1 MTRLRGLI
9 ALVALSGLVGAVPWA
24 LVRFGRWPIN
34 GVPSG
39 DQLRDLGDAVV
50 SDTAV
55 FAVLTVAAWL
65 VWLVFTVSVVV
76 EASASVR
83 GIQAPRLAFIGPVQR
98 SARGLVASVVI
109 ALTIQHSPPPATAGL
124 RPVSQVSDLAVATSV
139 HDAPLGGPAV
149 TEPAGEKS
157 GRGQRSPA
165 AALITVGVG
174 DNAWSIA
181 ETHLGD
187 GMRWR
192 ELWETNR
199 AVVQPDG
206 RTWADPQ
213 VIRAGWQLRLPADIT
228 ATADATQSATTAGPE
243 EDVHTVV
250 RGDTLWE
257 IADDD
262 LGDPDRYPDIFEAN
276 RDVLQPDGR
285 QLTDPDLILPGWDLR
300 LPDGAP
306 DPQLPPEAPATSP
319 EDADPAPVPIT
330 EAPTPDAT
338 PTTVPAAVPTS
349 ASSTTSTPA
358 TPLIDAPA
366 RVDSESGRSEGDSV
380 PLAPTLAGVAGAV
393 VLASGLALRIRF
405 LRRRQGTRGARAL
418 AAVST
423 GNGET
428 EDAVVA
434 AADVPLARWAGQ
446 HLAQLV
452 GDLDRR
458 TVTGA
463 PVAVEL
469 SDTAGVEL
477 LWDSPQP
484 DAPGPWTVADG
495 GWAWRLAYDP
505 DAPVPIDALP
515 AAIPALVTIGH
526 REGRQLMIDLE
537 AYGAITVSGTDAR
550 VGAFLRSVALEL
562 AAGQD
567 LADAYVHAV
576 GFDPGVERLDRLGT
590 TDLDDALRR
599 LDGVRQSVTDALD
612 VAKLD
617 GTFAARSGS
626 TTPIEATVVIAHP
639 VATAEAD
646 RLLRAAPARRGVAV
660 IAAGDAGTAPAHI
673 ELRDDGTAC
682 IEPLGIVFTP
692 AALPAD
698 SATALDALLDA
709 LDAPPAIP
717 DDGHQH
723 IPDGRLGDGAVIGAF
738 STNGHRPHNGSGD
751 EAGEQVDNHWVPD
764 TDNTDAGELFPADP
778 GGDAIEPA
786 LLVRVLGTPGVPDR
800 PNLGR
805 RELIL
810 TVLLACRRRPVAASA
825 AQDAL
830 WGGKPVEAKTVWNVI
845 GATRK
850 ALGDL
855 PDGTPVMPSADRA
868 RGTLRVA
875 PNVVTD
881 LSLLHRLVE
890 RAQQAPSSEAIGL
903 LREGLDLVVGPPF
916 DAAGY
921 DWAHR
926 DQDVAEACTLI
937 EHATERLVEL
947 ALDTDLVDVARDAI
961 VRGLRGLPGNE
972 ELYRGRMRVEHRCG
986 NLPGVSG
993 AYDEL
998 VTYLAD
1004 LETEPSPSTTAL
1016 YEDLVRPVRR

>member
-1 MTRLRGLI
+1 MSRLRGLI
-9 ALVALSGLVGAVPWA
+9 ALVVLGGLVGAVPWA

-55 FAVLTVAAWL
+55 LAVLTVAAWL

-83 GIQAPRLAFIGPVQR
+83 GIQAPRLAFAGPVQR

-124 RPVSQVSDLAVATSV
+124 RPISHVSDLAVATSV
-139 HDAPLGGPAV
+139 HDAPVRGPVAA
-149 TEPAGEKS
+149 EPPVERN
-157 GRGQRSPA
+157 GRGQRAPA
-165 AALITVGVG
+165 GALITVGVG

-213 VIRAGWQLRLPADIT
+213 VIRAGWQLRLPSDSIPT
-228 ATADATQSATTAGPE
+228 VDAAQPAGPE
-243 EDVHTVV
+243 EVVHTVV
-250 RGDTLWE
+250 PGDTLWE

-262 LGDPDRYPDIFEAN
+262 LGDADRYPEIFEAN
-276 RDVLQPDGR
+276 RDVVQPDGR
-285 QLTDPDLILPGWDLR
+285 HLTDPDLILPGWDLR
-300 LPDGAP
+300 LPDAAP
-306 DPQLPPEAPATSP
+306 DQQLPPETPAASP
-319 EDADPAPVPIT
+319 EDPDQAPVPTT
-330 EAPTPDAT
+330 ETPTPDTT
-338 PTTVPAAVPTS
+338 PTTVPAAVQTS
-349 ASSTTSTPA
+349 ASSTTSTTA

-405 LRRRQGTRGARAL
+405 LRRRRATRGARAL
-418 AAVST
+418 GAVST
-423 GNGET
+423 GTGQT

-452 GDLDRR
+452 GHLDRR
-458 TVTGA
+458 AVTGA

-469 SDTAGVEL
+469 SDSTGIEL

-484 DAPGPWTVADG
+484 DAPGAWTVADG

-505 DAPVPIDALP
+505 DAPVPVDALP

-526 REGRQLMIDLE
+526 RDGRQFMVDLE
-537 AYGAITVSGTDAR
+537 AYGAIMVSGTDAR
-550 VGAFLRSVALEL
+550 VDAFLRSVALEL

-576 GFDPGVERLDRLGT
+576 GFDPGVGQLDRLGT
-590 TDLDDALRR
+590 ADLTDALRR
-599 LDGVRQSVTDALD
+599 LDGVRRSVTDALD

-617 GTFAARSGS
+617 GSFAARTGS
-626 TTPIEATVVIAHP
+626 PTPIEATVVIARP
-639 VATAEAD
+639 TEATDAE
-646 RLLRAAPARRGVAV
+646 RLLQAAPPHRGVAV
-660 IAAGDAGTAPAHI
+660 VVAGDAGAAPAHI
-673 ELRDDGTAC
+673 DLRDDGTAR

-698 SATALDALLDA
+698 SATELDALLDA

-723 IPDGRLGDGAVIGAF
+723 VPDGQRGDGAVVGAVA
-738 STNGHRPHNGSGD
+738 TNGHLSLRGNGD
-751 EAGEQVDNHWVPD
+751 EPAVQREEGPAAETGD
-764 TDNTDAGELFPADP
+764 TLAGELFPADSD
-778 GGDAIEPA
+778 GEDIEPA
-786 LLVRVLGTPGVPDR
+786 LLVRVLGTPAVLDR
-800 PNLGR
+800 PGLGR

-830 WGGKPVEAKTVWNVI
+830 WGGKPVESKTVWNVI

-855 PDGTPVMPSADRA
+855 ADGTPVMPSADRA
-868 RGTLRVA
+868 RSTLRVA
-875 PNVVTD
+875 RGVVTD
-881 LSLLHRLVE
+881 LALLNRLVE
-890 RAQQAPSSEAIGL
+890 QARQVPSSEAIGL

-937 EHATERLVEL
+937 EHATERLVDL
-947 ALDTDLVDVARDAI
+947 ALAADLIDVARDAI

-972 ELYRGRMRVEHRCG
+972 ELYRCRMRVEHCGG
-986 NLPGVSG
+986 NLPGVSA
-993 AYDEL
+993 AYEEL

-1016 YEDLVRPVRR
+1016 YEDLVRPARR